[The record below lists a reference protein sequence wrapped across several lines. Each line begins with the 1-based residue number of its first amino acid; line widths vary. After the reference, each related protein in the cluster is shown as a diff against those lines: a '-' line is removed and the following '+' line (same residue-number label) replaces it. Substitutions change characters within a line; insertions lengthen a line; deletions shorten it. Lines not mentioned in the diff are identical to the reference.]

1 MNFRITAVSKPEC
14 EEFLQ
19 IKAKDDSFQKIDEFI
34 KEYPDA
40 NEDFLNEC
48 TLRYRGKE
56 ILYNDYTDEYT
67 AFSESMA
74 FVDFKKPMLM
84 PDKNINAAAYFTQ
97 KSIECLQF
105 ARFFTMKSALL
116 LDTNYNINWSQG
128 YVPQFLFR
136 CIYFGTAATWYSNAF
151 DHVLQSIYWSKELYT
166 SAVDRNDCPY
176 DSSWDTKKIIENCT
190 YEFVVGELKKRGL
203 SECRK
208 HLTKC
213 SSQIEEVRKWAN
225 YIKHK
230 GGVDYK
236 FLEAASP
243 MQVFLMPIT
252 EEADKKEM
260 PVLPDPGCEIKD
272 FKSPIEVDIDDK
284 LKALVDAHA
293 AIFKSINDTIEDI
306 DYESNS
312 VKFGGPN

>member
-1 MNFRITAVSKPEC
+1 MRLSFTAKSEPEC
-14 EEFLQ
+14 KSFLEIRMPDEEYQLINDFIENHPSISEDELEKCH
-19 IKAKDDSFQKIDEFI
+19 IK
-34 KEYPDA
+34 
-40 NEDFLNEC
+40 
-48 TLRYRGKE
+48 YRGSE
-56 ILYNDYTDEYT
+56 TLYKDYTDEYT

-74 FVDFKKPMLM
+74 FVDFRKPMLII
-84 PDKNINAAAYFTQ
+84 DKNINAAAYFTQ
-97 KSIECLQF
+97 KAIECLQF

-136 CIYFGTAATWYSNAF
+136 CIYFGTATTWYSNAF

-166 SAVDRNDCPY
+166 SVVDRNDCPY

-190 YEFVVGELKKRGL
+190 YEFVVGELKRRGL

-230 GGVDYK
+230 GGIDYK
-236 FLEAASP
+236 YLEAEPP
-243 MQVFLMPIT
+243 MQVFFMPVT
-252 EEADKKEM
+252 EEIDKKAM
-260 PVLPDPGCEIKD
+260 PTLPDPKFEIKE

-284 LKALVDAHA
+284 QKALVDAHA

-312 VKFGGPN
+312 VKFGGTN

>member
-1 MNFRITAVSKPEC
+1 MNFRATAVSRPGC

-19 IKAKDDSFQKIDEFI
+19 IKAKDGSFQKIDAFI
-34 KEYPDA
+34 KEFPDA
-40 NEDFLNEC
+40 SEDFLNEC
-48 TLRYRGKE
+48 KLKYRGRE
-56 ILYNDYTDEYT
+56 ISYKDYTDEYT
-67 AFSESMA
+67 SFSKSMA
-74 FVDFKKPMLM
+74 FVDFRKPTLII
-84 PDKNINAAAYFTQ
+84 DKNITTAAYFTQ

-116 LDTNYNINWSQG
+116 LETNYNINWSQG

-136 CIYFGTAATWYSNAF
+136 CIYFGTASTWYSNAF

-166 SAVDRNDCPY
+166 SVVDRNDCPY

-190 YEFVVGELKKRGL
+190 YEFVVGELKRRGL

-208 HLTKC
+208 HLTRC

-230 GGVDYK
+230 GGIDYK
-236 FLEAASP
+236 YLEAEP
-243 MQVFLMPIT
+243 PIQVFLMPVT
-252 EEADKKEM
+252 EETGKKAM
-260 PVLPDPGCEIKD
+260 PVPPDPRFKIKD

-284 LKALVDAHA
+284 LKSLVDAHA
-293 AIFKSINDTIEDI
+293 AIYKSIIDTIEDI

-312 VKFGGPN
+312 VIFRGTN